1 MPILDILN
9 QLNSNRS
16 RNFKLQL
23 LTEHQDNELLKKVIK
38 LALDPFVVFYIKKV
52 PAYHSLPHAPWK
64 LAYAITLLDEL
75 TSRAV
80 TGHEAINHLKYILQ
94 NVTDDDAEVI
104 KRIISKDLKCG
115 VSTATVNAIWP
126 ELIPDF
132 PMLLSESFDQ
142 KLLTKMF
149 DESPTLI
156 CQTKCDGARFNAIV
170 EDNKTILVAR
180 SGKLIEIDNETLY
193 EAFNQLCA
201 AYEQPM
207 VFDGELLVLDTN
219 GQDLNRQTGN
229 GLINKAIRG
238 TLTANEAAS
247 IRAVVWDA
255 VPLANFKAERYEVPY
270 QSRSNTLV
278 FNINTTFSQCPEL
291 TGLIQPVYTTQV
303 SSEEEAMNI
312 FNDHLDNGYEGV
324 ILKSP
329 SLIWENKRSKK
340 SLKLKSENDI
350 EMQVVGWVEGT
361 GKNVGLMGA
370 LECVS
375 GDISCRVGTGFT
387 DQQRK
392 DFTSDYM
399 MDKIITVCYNQI
411 ITDKRTG
418 KKSLYLPR
426 FKLERLD
433 KETI

>member
-1 MPILDILN
+1 MSILDILN

-64 LAYAITLLDEL
+64 LDYAITLLDEL

-80 TGHEAINHLKYILQ
+80 TGHEAINHLKYVLQ

-201 AYEQPM
+201 AYEQSV
-207 VFDGELLVLDTN
+207 VFDGELLVLDAN

-247 IRAVVWDA
+247 IRAVVWDVIPLLDHQA
-255 VPLANFKAERYEVPY
+255 GIYSMPYETRLDVLKTSIISLQVAYPELANYISIVPTTTAESFDEIQQIFDDYIDRGCE
-270 QSRSNTLV
+270 
-278 FNINTTFSQCPEL
+278 
-291 TGLIQPVYTTQV
+291 GLIIKKRD
-303 SSEEEAMNI
+303 S
-312 FNDHLDNGYEGV
+312 
-324 ILKSP
+324 
-329 SLIWENKRSKK
+329 IWENTRSKNQIK
-340 SLKLKSENDI
+340 MKAEEDI
-350 EMQVVGWVEGT
+350 EAEVIDWIPGT
-361 GKNVGLMGA
+361 GKNTGLMGA
-370 LECVS
+370 LVCRS
-375 GDISCRVGTGFT
+375 GDIEFNVGTGFT
-387 DQQRK
+387 EQERK
-392 DFTSDYM
+392 EFTADYIVG
-399 MDKIITVCYNQI
+399 KIITVTYNQV
-411 ITDKRTG
+411 ITEKTSER
-418 KKSLYLPR
+418 KSLFLPR
-426 FKLERLD
+426 FNCIRFD
-433 KETI
+433 KDTI